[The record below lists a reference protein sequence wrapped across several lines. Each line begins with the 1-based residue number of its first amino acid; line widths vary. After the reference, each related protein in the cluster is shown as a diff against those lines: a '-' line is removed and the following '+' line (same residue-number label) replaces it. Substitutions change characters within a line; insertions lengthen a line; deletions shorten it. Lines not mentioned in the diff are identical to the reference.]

1 MKCGS
6 CWGTPNPWACS
17 HGTTAHTLAALLHH
31 TTPPSRGMTSTERVY
46 SAHKHFT
53 QQLHHTPSQIHI
65 NTHTRSCPRCVVDA
79 HGSACLHLWAGYK
92 LLQRFDGAHKHLTL
106 KKYHH
111 SLHTNHSC
119 HFNSSTQS
127 TAVDS
132 RLV

>member
-1 MKCGS
+1 MWFAVAGE
-6 CWGTPNPWACS
+6 TQT
-17 HGTTAHTLAALLHH
+17 HELAAMGQLYTHLQRCCII
-31 TTPPSRGMTSTERVY
+31 PPPQVSGMTSTEKVY
-46 SAHKHFT
+46 SAYKHFT